1 MNEQKNRSS
10 QKIVLG
16 ALIISILAL
25 IAISY
30 YNYSESEEKIA
41 FLKSEKAMLIEDLTN
56 IRTDFD
62 DLSKNNEAN
71 LKGLQ
76 VNKERIQGLIDSI
89 ETLDVDYNT
98 LRRYRNEMAGLRK
111 ENQRLRR
118 VVDSVTQE
126 NLSLYREIDSTNLK
140 IVELTAVSDTLFMNN
155 QKLLD
160 ENEKLKG
167 DALTLADLNGSTYK
181 VRANGKV
188 SSTNRANRTER
199 MRACFTVVPLRITEE
214 TQKEFYIQF
223 LNPDNK
229 LLGDVQKATI
239 GEAEIEYSKKT
250 LVYVDNKPL
259 SVCDYIVTNKDL
271 LKSGKYTINIYDD
284 TKLITTSTFE
294 LK

>member
-1 MNEQKNRSS
+1 MNEQKNRSG

-62 DLSKNNEAN
+62 DLSKNNETN

-76 VNKERIQGLIDSI
+76 ASKTRIQGLIDSI
-89 ETLDVDYNT
+89 KTLDVDYNT
-98 LRRYRNEMAGLRK
+98 LRRYRSEMAVLRK
-111 ENQRLRR
+111 ENQKLRR

-126 NLSLYREIDSTNLK
+126 SLSLYREIDSTNLK
-140 IVELTAVSDTLFMNN
+140 IVELTAVSDTLYLNN
-155 QKLLD
+155 QKLLE
-160 ENEKLKG
+160 ENAKLKG

-229 LLGDVQKATI
+229 MLGDVEKATI
-239 GEAEIEYSKKT
+239 GESEIEYSKKT

-259 SVCDYIVTNKDL
+259 SVCDYIITNKDL
-271 LKSGKYTINIYDD
+271 LKAGKYTINIYDD

>member
-1 MNEQKNRSS
+1 MNEQKNRSG

-76 VNKERIQGLIDSI
+76 ANKERIQGLIDSI
-89 ETLDVDYNT
+89 KTLDVDYNT

-155 QKLLD
+155 QKLLE

-223 LNPDNK
+223 LGPDNK

-239 GEAEIEYSKKT
+239 GETEIEYSKKT
-250 LVYVDNKPL
+250 PVYVDNKPL
-259 SVCDYIVTNKDL
+259 SVCDYIITNKDL

-284 TKLITTSTFE
+284 IKLITTSTFE

>member
-1 MNEQKNRSS
+1 MDEQKNGSG
-10 QKIVLG
+10 QKFVLG
-16 ALIISILAL
+16 ALILSILAL

-71 LKGLQ
+71 LTEIET
-76 VNKERIQGLIDSI
+76 NKVRIQTLIDSVSA
-89 ETLDVDYNT
+89 LDVDYNA
-98 LRRYRNEMAGLRK
+98 LRKYRRQMSILRK
-111 ENQRLRR
+111 ENQQLRR
-118 VVDSVTQE
+118 TVDSITQE
-126 NLSLYREIDSTNLK
+126 NLTLYREIDSTNLK
-140 IVELTAVSDTLFMNN
+140 IVELTAVSDTLLLNN
-155 QKLLD
+155 TKLLE

-167 DALTLADLNGSTYK
+167 DALTLTDLNGSSYK

-199 MRACFTVVPLRITEE
+199 IRACFTVVPLRITEE

-223 LNPDNK
+223 LDSNNN
-229 LLGDVQKATI
+229 LLGEKNTATV
-239 GEAEIEYSKKT
+239 GDGEIEYSKKT
-250 LVYVDNKPL
+250 LVFVDNKPL
-259 SVCDYIVTNKDL
+259 SVCDYIITNKDA
-271 LKSGKYTINIYDD
+271 LKVGKYTINVYDD
-284 TKLITTSTFE
+284 VKLITTSTFE

>member
-1 MNEQKNRSS
+1 MNGQKNKSG

-16 ALIISILAL
+16 ALILSILAL

-56 IRTDFD
+56 IRADFD
-62 DLSKNNEAN
+62 ELSKNNEAN
-71 LKGLQ
+71 IKEIE
-76 VNKERIQGLIDSI
+76 VNKEKINGLIDSI
-89 ETLDVDYNT
+89 QTLDVDYNT
-98 LRRYRNEMAGLRK
+98 LRRYRREMAAIRK
-111 ENQRLRR
+111 ENQQLRK
-118 VVDSVTQE
+118 VVDSITQE

-140 IVELTAVSDTLFMNN
+140 IVELTALSDTLLLNN
-155 QKLLD
+155 KKLLE

-181 VRANGKV
+181 VRSNGKV

-199 MRACFTVVPLRITEE
+199 IRACFTVVPLRINRE
-214 TQKEFYIQF
+214 TQKDFFIQF
-223 LNPDNK
+223 LDPDNK
-229 LLGDVQKATI
+229 MLGDVEKVKVGDSQ
-239 GEAEIEYSKKT
+239 IEYSKRT
-250 LVYVDNKPL
+250 VVFVDNKPL

-271 LKSGKYTINIYDD
+271 LKPGKYTINVYDD
-284 TKLITTSTFE
+284 VKLITTTTFE